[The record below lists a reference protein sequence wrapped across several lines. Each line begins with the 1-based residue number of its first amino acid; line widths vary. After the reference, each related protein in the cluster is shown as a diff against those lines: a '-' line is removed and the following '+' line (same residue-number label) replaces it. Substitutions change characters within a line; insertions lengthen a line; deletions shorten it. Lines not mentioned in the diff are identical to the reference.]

1 MAESKNDAQPTADAM
16 DLKPRA
22 ARAPAQTVKSEIKYL
37 AKHGNLMVEFPNRA
51 VTFTSVAPVALT
63 TEELASSAF
72 KKYENRL
79 QKVEVPVEV

>member
-1 MAESKNDAQPTADAM
+1 MAESKNDAQPSADAM

-22 ARAPAQTVKSEIKYL
+22 ARAPAPKSQTKYL
-37 AKHGNLMVEFPNRA
+37 AKQGNLMVEFPNRS

-63 TEELASSAF
+63 TEELESSAF
-72 KKYENRL
+72 KKYGNRL

>member
-1 MAESKNDAQPTADAM
+1 MAESKNEAQPSADVM

-22 ARAPAQTVKSEIKYL
+22 AKAQVPKPQTKYL
-37 AKHGNLMVEFPNRA
+37 AKQGSLMVEFPNRA

-63 TEELASSAF
+63 TEELESSAF